1 MQSARHKV
9 GRASETSEEQG
20 GDSAS
25 RDAVGWRQHRLHWL
39 LRVPVRR
46 GKRPKQK
53 KPPLLRY
60 EGRDLHRV
68 DVLEDFTREYGL
80 LYVRLFMKYIG

>member
-1 MQSARHKV
+1 M
-9 GRASETSEEQG
+9 
-20 GDSAS
+20 
-25 RDAVGWRQHRLHWL
+25 